1 VQEGAES
8 ELWLDPTRMH
18 LFDPESGDNRTHG
31 RGVDSPALTLA

>member
-18 LFDPESGDNRTHG
+18 LFDPESGDNLTHG
-31 RGVDSPALTLA
+31 RGVDRPALTSA